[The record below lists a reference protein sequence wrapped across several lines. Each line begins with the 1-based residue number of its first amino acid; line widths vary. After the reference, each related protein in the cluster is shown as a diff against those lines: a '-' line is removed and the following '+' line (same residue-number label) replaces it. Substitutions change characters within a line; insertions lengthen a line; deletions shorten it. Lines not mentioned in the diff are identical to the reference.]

1 MKTIMI
7 PTDFTTA
14 SLQLMEETILVF
26 KPESVN
32 IVLFHAFTM
41 PQSMQDIVG
50 TESKPHIQVINER
63 FRKSCKRIKDKYSDY
78 VNNIHYRHLYGN
90 TMRVF
95 KHYLQF
101 NKIDCIVYPTNY
113 FLQMTHARS
122 VDPDQL
128 IRKCGYPVITSLL
141 PEASVKI
148 STSRVDKNGDLFTPD
163 LISNQ

>member
-1 MKTIMI
+1 MI
-7 PTDFTTA
+7 PTDFTAA

-26 KPESVN
+26 KPEPVN

-50 TESKPHIQVINER
+50 ADSKPHIQVINER

-78 VNNIHYRHLYGN
+78 VHNIHYRHLYGD
-90 TMRVF
+90 TLRVF

-101 NKIDCIVYPTNY
+101 NKIDCIVYPSNY
-113 FLQMTHARS
+113 FLQITHPRS
-122 VDPDQL
+122 VDPDRL
-128 IRKCGYPVITSLL
+128 IRKCGYPVITTLLRETSLN
-141 PEASVKI
+141 I
-148 STSRVDKNGDLFTPD
+148 SNSIIDKNGDLFTPD